1 MSTAGDSSDDGTRP
15 LQGSCAL
22 ASGGEARALRRA
34 VRRALRRAY
43 TGFLKSDTQFQNSY
57 TQWGRDRVYSPPGTL
72 ERKLAHL
79 GALDALLGTGCVH
92 SIPEIVHWTRKHA
105 ECTQAERIRVHSIS
119 DFVHSILELVHSIRR
134 FVHSTAA
141 CVQCTIPE
149 TQCTQPVIQCTQT
162 RIRCT
167 QKAGARAGQGRRT
180 VRGRSADA
188 SGEGMRSQ
196 FKGMRSAP
204 RLIRW
209 SRLRLRR

>member
-15 LQGSCAL
+15 LQGLCAL
-22 ASGGEARALRRA
+22 ASGGEA
-34 VRRALRRAY
+34 RALRRAY

-141 CVQCTIPE
+141 YVQCTIPE

-167 QKAGARAGQGRRT
+167 QKAGTGAGTTDGAREKRR
-180 VRGRSADA
+180 
-188 SGEGMRSQ
+188 
-196 FKGMRSAP
+196 
-204 RLIRW
+204 
-209 SRLRLRR
+209 RLRRGYALPI